1 MLDSEIPAGYS
12 GYYQTSRRARL
23 DFLANFTDQTFV
35 PGRYFMWSPNT
46 KTITYDERRI
56 DTNNGRLALLHELGH
71 ARLGHRIYKYDMELL
86 RMEMEAWD
94 IARNLAPLYGV
105 SVNEDHI
112 TSTISSYDEWL
123 TKRATCP
130 DCNNFSLQRGRD
142 SYGCFACGA
151 KWVVNWRKDR
161 RVKRTI
167 VSRFTRLSDLA
178 QPPAATM
185 GIDRAN

>member
-1 MLDSEIPAGYS
+1 
-12 GYYQTSRRARL
+12 L
-23 DFLANFTDQTFV
+23 DFLEHFTDQTFI

-46 KTITYDERRI
+46 KTITYDSRRI
-56 DTNNGRLALLHELGH
+56 NTNNGRLALLHEIGH

-86 RMEMEAWD
+86 DGDGSLGHRP
-94 IARNLAPLYGV
+94 RPAPRLGV
-105 SVNEDHI
+105 KINEDHI
-112 TSTISSYDEWL
+112 ASTISSYDEWL

-167 VSRFTRLSDLA
+167 VSRFAGSLMPAPRLVIR
-178 QPPAATM
+178 P
-185 GIDRAN
+185 INF

>member
-1 MLDSEIPAGYS
+1 MDLLE
-12 GYYQTSRRARL
+12 
-23 DFLANFTDQTFV
+23 NFKDQTFI
-35 PGRYFMWSPNT
+35 PGRYFMWSPNSR
-46 KTITYDERRI
+46 TITYDTRRMS
-56 DTNNGRLALLHELGH
+56 TNNGKLALLHEIGH

-94 IARNLAPLYGV
+94 IARELAPPLGV
-105 SVNEDHI
+105 KINEEHI
-112 TSTISSYDEWL
+112 ASTISSYDQWL

-142 SYGCFACGA
+142 SYGCFVCGA

-167 VSRFTRLSDLA
+167 VSRFVSSLESA
-178 QPPAATM
+178 ENAA
-185 GIDRAN
+185 

>member
-1 MLDSEIPAGYS
+1 M
-12 GYYQTSRRARL
+12 
-23 DFLANFTDQTFV
+23 DFLKNFTDQTFI
-35 PGRYFMWSPNT
+35 PGTYFMWSPYSR
-46 KTITYDERRI
+46 TITVDTRRI
-56 DTNNGRLALLHELGH
+56 NTNNGRLALLHELGH

-86 RMEMEAWD
+86 RMEMDAWD
-94 IARNLAPLYGV
+94 IARDLAPQYGV
-105 SVNEDHI
+105 KINEEHI
-112 TSTISSYDEWL
+112 ASTIASYDDWL

-167 VSRFTRLSDLA
+167 VSRFA
-178 QPPAATM
+178 
-185 GIDRAN
+185 GIASTGQASAKA

>member
-1 MLDSEIPAGYS
+1 
-12 GYYQTSRRARL
+12 
-23 DFLANFTDQTFV
+23 
-35 PGRYFMWSPNT
+35 
-46 KTITYDERRI
+46 
-56 DTNNGRLALLHELGH
+56 
-71 ARLGHRIYKYDMELL
+71 MELL

-94 IARNLAPLYGV
+94 IARDLAPKYGV
-105 SVNEDHI
+105 KINEAHI
-112 TSTISSYDEWL
+112 ASTISSYDDWL

-167 VSRFTRLSDLA
+167 TSRFAGLSS
-178 QPPAATM
+178 TT
-185 GIDRAN
+185 

>member
-1 MLDSEIPAGYS
+1 
-12 GYYQTSRRARL
+12 L
-23 DFLANFTDQTFV
+23 DFLEHFTDQTFV
-35 PGRYFMWSPNT
+35 PGKFFMWSPNT
-46 KTITYDERRI
+46 RTITYDTRRI

-94 IARNLAPLYGV
+94 VARDLAPRHGV
-105 SVNEDHI
+105 KINEHHI
-112 TSTISSYDEWL
+112 ATTIASYDDWL

-130 DCNNFSLQRGRD
+130 DCDNFSLQRGRD

-167 VSRFTRLSDLA
+167 VSRFTPMSE
-178 QPPAATM
+178 AA
-185 GIDRAN
+185 RAGGASQA